1 MFPAEIEAGLDNV
14 RAILGT
20 EEQSGFTDSFIR
32 ETLWDCYFDLE
43 KTVEW
48 LSGMSCTCPLAE
60 RLTFPKE
67 EQERKNAARERK
79 GEP

>member
-1 MFPAEIEAGLDNV
+1 MEAGLENV
-14 RAILGT
+14 RAILGP

-32 ETLWDCYFDLE
+32 ETLWDCYFDFE

-48 LSGMSCTCPLAE
+48 LSGMSCTRPLAE
-60 RLTFPKE
+60 RLTLPEE

>member
-1 MFPAEIEAGLDNV
+1 MEVELDNV
-14 RAILGT
+14 RAILGS

-32 ETLWDCYFDLE
+32 DTIWDCYFDIE

-48 LSGMSCTCPLAE
+48 LSGMSCTLPLAE
-60 RLTFPKE
+60 RLTLPKE